1 MCRSVHNIWDSG
13 RWQPKITTATASSSS
28 AEPAARAAAA
38 QLRWARCHARRPA
51 PQLSVAA
58 PLRPPP
64 PRRRLRYYGLRL
76 SLNGGA
82 GHVGAARAAQSER
95 MCGVR
100 AVGVRAPRAR
110 ALAGARA
117 RGEPRPSRGGRRP
130 GPGRRA
136 AARWPGGRRGR
147 APAARRSP
155 RHAAAVARSRS
166 RVAVTRGVSRA
177 ISANCPD
184 AGPVR
189 VANMP
194 PCRDRWALALG
205 NMKGEL
211 RPKSSTIELRKL
223 FDLIISGKGGGVWPT
238 RRSNKNASQKAGLDT
253 HKSLKTRL
261 HFSCPES
268 SNMIGKKEKWGQREE
283 KELQRAET
291 ELRFCGCAHCR
302 RLSFP

>member
-1 MCRSVHNIWDSG
+1 MLG
-13 RWQPKITTATASSSS
+13 RRGRRKS
-28 AEPAARAAAA
+28 EP
-38 QLRWARCHARRPA
+38 
-51 PQLSVAA
+51 
-58 PLRPPP
+58 
-64 PRRRLRYYGLRL
+64 
-76 SLNGGA
+76 
-82 GHVGAARAAQSER
+82 

-117 RGEPRPSRGGRRP
+117 RGEPRPSRGCRRP

-136 AARWPGGRRGR
+136 AARWPGGRC

-166 RVAVTRGVSRA
+166 RVAVARGVSRA

-205 NMKGEL
+205 NTKGEL
-211 RPKSSTIELRKL
+211 RPKSSRTTRTTKGELRPKSSRTTRTFRYINNL
-223 FDLIISGKGGGVWPT
+223 RKREGG
-238 RRSNKNASQKAGLDT
+238 
-253 HKSLKTRL
+253 
-261 HFSCPES
+261 
-268 SNMIGKKEKWGQREE
+268 
-283 KELQRAET
+283 
-291 ELRFCGCAHCR
+291 
-302 RLSFP
+302 